1 MKVTILLLIG
11 FGLLMNQLAPLYR
24 LDGTPGPFRPLA
36 SLGITLDLSSSG
48 PFWMTMWAL
57 MGFYEPADLAAAP
70 GASFFTPIALW
81 AWLLISLVLLINLL
95 IAMFSR
101 TCLLYTS
108 PSPRD

>member
-48 PFWMTMWAL
+48 PFWKTMW
-57 MGFYEPADLAAAP
+57 G
-70 GASFFTPIALW
+70 
-81 AWLLISLVLLINLL
+81 
-95 IAMFSR
+95 
-101 TCLLYTS
+101 
-108 PSPRD
+108 